1 MNYDLLLL
9 AGDGIGPEVVAQA
22 RRVLEA
28 VDTRYELGFTFSEAN
43 IGGIAIDK
51 EGAPYP
57 PSTQKL
63 AREADAILLGA
74 VGGPAWDGLP
84 AVGGRGRGLLGVG

>member
-51 EGAPYP
+51 EG
-57 PSTQKL
+57 
-63 AREADAILLGA
+63 
-74 VGGPAWDGLP
+74 
-84 AVGGRGRGLLGVG
+84 

>member
-1 MNYDLLLL
+1 VNYDLLLL

-28 VDTRYELGFTFSEAN
+28 VDTRYELGFKFSEAN

-63 AREADAILLGA
+63 AREGRRYF
-74 VGGPAWDGLP
+74 AWR
-84 AVGGRGRGLLGVG
+84 GGRSGVGWFTRCRPA